1 MLTETNTGL
10 LVEKTRLT
18 GKRLALTIFFD
29 VFILSLLGLILVMS
43 ASSTY
48 SAIKFDSVF
57 HLFNSHF
64 SKVLLGIFCM
74 LLFSFIPYEIY
85 KDFSKLAIILTTALL
100 ILTLFIAPDY
110 KGAGR
115 WIDLHFISFQ
125 PADIAKLVLLIHLSA
140 LLEDKSDKLKNYKE
154 GFLYLFIWVIIISG
168 LILIQPNISTGIIL
182 VLISLTLLYVGGA
195 RLGHITSS
203 LFFSL
208 LAVGAVALLFAHSRS
223 RIFTFINSINNGGDV
238 NIQVKQAVLGLGSGG
253 IFGVGLGHSMQSN
266 LFLPE
271 AYGDFIFAI
280 LGEEL
285 GFIGSVIVIISYFVL
300 FVAGV
305 LIAKKAK
312 DKFGQLLAFGI
323 TFSIIIY
330 AFVNIAVSTG
340 LIPTTGLPLPFIS
353 YGGTSIIFLC
363 ISIGILINIA
373 LSSLPRQQ
381 VSSSVKKNNPVEK
394 RFNKN
399 N

>member
-1 MLTETNTGL
+1 MLINNNSQVSVSTGFS
-10 LVEKTRLT
+10 
-18 GKRLALTIFFD
+18 GKKLALTVFFD
-29 VFILSLLGLILVMS
+29 VFLLSLLGLILVMS

-48 SAIKFDSVF
+48 SAVKFDSVF
-57 HLFNSHF
+57 HLFNSHVF
-64 SKVLLGIFCM
+64 KVVIGIFCM
-74 LLFSFIPYEIY
+74 LIFSFIPYDIY
-85 KDFSKLAIILTTALL
+85 KDYSKAAIFLTAGILVV
-100 ILTLFIAPDY
+100 TLFVAHDY

-115 WIDLHFISFQ
+115 WLNLGFTSFQ
-125 PADIAKLVLLIHLSA
+125 PADVAKLVLIVHLSV
-140 LLEDKSDKLKNYKE
+140 LLEDKGDKLKNYKH

-182 VLISLTLLYVGGA
+182 VIISLTLLYVGGA
-195 RLGHITSS
+195 KLGHIMSS

-208 LAVGAVALLFAHSRS
+208 LAVGTIAMLFAHSRS
-223 RIFTFINSINNGGDV
+223 RIFTFINSLNNGGDI
-238 NIQVKQAVLGLGSGG
+238 NIQVKQAILGLGSGG
-253 IFGVGLGHSMQSN
+253 TFGVGLGHSMQSN

-300 FVAGV
+300 FAAGV

-330 AFVNIAVSTG
+330 AFINIAVSTG

-363 ISIGILINIA
+363 VSVGMLINIA
-373 LSSLPRQQ
+373 LSSLPGQK
-381 VSSSVKKNNPVEK
+381 VNSSAEQTGSVKKN
-394 RFNKN
+394 FNKS
-399 N
+399 